1 MRNAL
6 FGLTIFAVFMGGPC
20 QAGQTGHP
28 SFHFT
33 QNESWASMVI
43 TIISPELPEP
53 EDQDLEEDPDSL
65 PPVSLK

>member
-20 QAGQTGHP
+20 QAGQTGLP
-28 SFHFT
+28 SFYVT

>member
-28 SFHFT
+28 FFHFT
-33 QNESWASMVI
+33 QNESWASPVI
-43 TIISPELPEP
+43 AIISPELPEP
-53 EDQDLEEDPDSL
+53 EDQDLEEEPDSL
-65 PPVSLK
+65 PPVFLK